1 MTTLKSEIKKFR
13 KELDRLYTIFMNLM
27 KLRKIPVVD
36 TGYDR
41 RLDSLSE
48 SGYYVEVDEDDI
60 DRVISIIRQIGFKKE
75 YESGDNR
82 YFTKDD
88 KGEIVVDA
96 EDGLVYIAKSLI
108 EDFMFPVWQDELEE
122 YFKCKITLEE
132 VSESDQFE
140 KVCENLYSA
149 KYFNSV
155 IYITFYP
162 KEVVFNT
169 RPSEKIMT

>member
-1 MTTLKSEIKKFR
+1 MTTLNAEIKKFR

-27 KLRKIPVVD
+27 KLRKIEVLS

-48 SGYYVEVDEDDI
+48 AGYYVEVNEDDVA
-60 DRVISIIRQIGFKKE
+60 RVIGVIRQIGFNKE
-75 YESGDNR
+75 YESGDDR
-82 YFTKDD
+82 YFTKNN
-88 KGEIVVDA
+88 KGEIVVNE
-96 EDGLVYIAKSLI
+96 EDGYVYIAKSLI

-122 YFKCKITLEE
+122 YFGCKMTLEE
-132 VSESDQFE
+132 VSGCDKFE

-149 KYFNSV
+149 KYFNSI

-162 KEVVFNT
+162 SEVVYNT
-169 RPSEKIMT
+169 RPSEKIV